1 MQAYFHANFLI
12 ISQHTQRGL
21 SSLRSKIPF
30 CETGSGAFPPIPQK
44 HQNRKIKIFLFWC
57 YQTRDPMADKELI
70 KRTKEIKIRLTEE
83 EHQALLNRCTKAS
96 LATWIRE
103 TCLGEKQTKQSKVI
117 EVDPKLLRQL
127 AGIGNNLNQIA
138 RLVNQHSK
146 QDSVLDRIAIIT
158 ALSSIERELQRLND
172 DHKNT

>member
-1 MQAYFHANFLI
+1 
-12 ISQHTQRGL
+12 
-21 SSLRSKIPF
+21 
-30 CETGSGAFPPIPQK
+30 
-44 HQNRKIKIFLFWC
+44 
-57 YQTRDPMADKELI
+57 
-70 KRTKEIKIRLTEE
+70 
-83 EHQALLNRCTKAS
+83 
-96 LATWIRE
+96 
-103 TCLGEKQTKQSKVI
+103 CLGEKQTKQSKVI

>member
-1 MQAYFHANFLI
+1 
-12 ISQHTQRGL
+12 
-21 SSLRSKIPF
+21 
-30 CETGSGAFPPIPQK
+30 
-44 HQNRKIKIFLFWC
+44 
-57 YQTRDPMADKELI
+57 MADKELI
-70 KRTKEIKIRLTEE
+70 KMTKEIKIRLTEE

-96 LATWIRE
+96 LATWMRE

>member
-1 MQAYFHANFLI
+1 M
-12 ISQHTQRGL
+12 
-21 SSLRSKIPF
+21 
-30 CETGSGAFPPIPQK
+30 
-44 HQNRKIKIFLFWC
+44 
-57 YQTRDPMADKELI
+57 
-70 KRTKEIKIRLTEE
+70 
-83 EHQALLNRCTKAS
+83 
-96 LATWIRE
+96 RE

>member
-1 MQAYFHANFLI
+1 MTEKDQV
-12 ISQHTQRGL
+12 
-21 SSLRSKIPF
+21 
-30 CETGSGAFPPIPQK
+30 
-44 HQNRKIKIFLFWC
+44 
-57 YQTRDPMADKELI
+57 

-96 LATWIRE
+96 LATWMRE
-103 TCLGEKQTKQSKVI
+103 ICLSEKQTKQSKVI

-138 RLVNQHSK
+138 RLVNQHQHK
-146 QDSVLDRIAIIT
+146 QDSTLDRITIVT
-158 ALSSIERELQRLND
+158 ALASIERELQRLNN